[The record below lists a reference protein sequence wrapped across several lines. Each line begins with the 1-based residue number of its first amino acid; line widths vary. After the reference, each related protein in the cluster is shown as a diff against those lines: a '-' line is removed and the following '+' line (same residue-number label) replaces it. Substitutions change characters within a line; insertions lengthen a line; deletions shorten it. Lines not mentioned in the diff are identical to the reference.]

1 MINISPCLF
10 VLDKEVIEFWKSL
23 KAQKGGKKK
32 GFYLSPLDIV
42 KLCKGQCVTIDS
54 NFADMIR
61 RFIVKAIH
69 IHNNGK

>member
-32 GFYLSPLDIV
+32 GFYLSPLT
-42 KLCKGQCVTIDS
+42 LSNYAKGNV
-54 NFADMIR
+54 
-61 RFIVKAIH
+61 
-69 IHNNGK
+69 